1 MEIEKP
7 LTEQKC
13 IPCEGGTA
21 PIVPADAKAL
31 LERLQG
37 WTLANDALS
46 ISKNYIFPDFKATMV
61 FVNKIAAIAE
71 EEGHHP
77 DLAVSYGK
85 VKVDLST
92 HATKGLSMNDFILA
106 AKIDAIGTTA

>member
-1 MEIEKP
+1 MDTP

-13 IPCEGGTA
+13 VPCEGGTA

-31 LERLQG
+31 LERLEG

-46 ISKNYIFPDFKATMV
+46 INKSYTFADFKATMV

-71 EEGHHP
+71 QEGHHP

-85 VKVDLST
+85 IKVDLST
-92 HATKGLSMNDFILA
+92 HAIKGLSINDFILA
-106 AKIDAIGTTA
+106 AKIDAIGK